1 MKQTSISDLK
11 QERASRNGTKNYLL
25 LLRLE
30 CQKTFQLYCVR
41 PCVASAFGVRLLLN
55 LFFLTFAWPKP
66 FPVFFCF
73 SYFFCLLMCFFYYFI
88 VFLIFLRRQPQGE
101 GIHPPT
107 GGGRQLTVRSLV
119 LGKGVYLTLGAFS
132 YPRNMGCRSFN
143 HMCSYNKH
151 HI

>member
-11 QERASRNGTKNYLL
+11 QERASRNGLKTTFYYCDWNVRRHFNYIACDLAL
-25 LLRLE
+25 PQHLG
-30 CQKTFQLYCVR
+30 
-41 PCVASAFGVRLLLN
+41 PASFE
-55 LFFLTFAWPKP
+55 F
-66 FPVFFCF
+66 VFFDFCLAKNRSLFCF
-73 SYFFCLLMCFFYYFI
+73 VFRILFCLLMCFFYYFI

>member
-11 QERASRNGTKNYLL
+11 QERASRNGLKTTFYYCDWNVRRHFNYIACDLAL
-25 LLRLE
+25 PQHLGPASFEFVFFDFCLA
-30 CQKTFQLYCVR
+30 KTV
-41 PCVASAFGVRLLLN
+41 PC
-55 LFFLTFAWPKP
+55 
-66 FPVFFCF
+66 FFCF